1 MQEENLIEKLGSLR
15 DELDTVGQNFMEMA
29 PQELQEIIFDRLK
42 AHAESEI
49 KELALQEGDVAPD
62 FVLPDSNGNLVSSVD
77 LRAKGPLV
85 VMFFR
90 GNWCAYCDATLRMIR
105 KYTPH
110 FKARGATVVAIS
122 PQTVEA
128 SANFVKEAGLN
139 FPVLSDTNSQYAQL
153 CNIAYVLDDALK
165 AVFEGV
171 DLPKQNGDDSYILPI
186 PATYVFETDGRVT
199 YSFLETDFSKR
210 AEPIDVLNALPRLK
224 LHRRRSLT
232 EKIEFE
238 LAKLRDLHPERK
250 MKTLFDEIERLKAS
264 DVESSALRTGD
275 KAPDFKLYDERV
287 GNVIDSKKI
296 RKHGPLIVTFYHG
309 HASPLCMLQLEALQK
324 YISKFEAKGAT
335 LVALSPPASSSNDL
349 YQTVAYSGAKF
360 PLLSDMD
367 NEVAKQFGIA
377 HETIDYLSSAADW
390 EEKRTLPMTAT
401 YVIDRSGLILYSFV
415 NVDHTQRAEPSKV
428 LKAIPTKQPRD
439 NLKRGPFSFVFGS
452 RLAPR
457 PAKTVRAY

>member
-1 MQEENLIEKLGSLR
+1 MQEENLIEKLGSLK
-15 DELDTVGQNFMEMA
+15 DELDTIGQNFMDMA
-29 PQELQEIIFDRLK
+29 PQEVQEIVFDRLK

-49 KELALQEGDVAPD
+49 KELALEEGDVAPD

-85 VMFFR
+85 VVFFR
-90 GNWCAYCDATLRMIR
+90 GDWCAYCNATLRMIR

-128 SANFVKEAGLN
+128 SANFVKEAGLD

-153 CNIAYVLDDALK
+153 CNIAFVLDDVLK
-165 AVFEGV
+165 AVFQNV
-171 DLPKQNGDDSYILPI
+171 DFPKQNGDDSYILPI

-199 YSFLETDFSKR
+199 YSFLETDFTKR

-224 LHRRRSLT
+224 SHRRRSLT

-238 LAKLRDLHPERK
+238 LAKLRDQHPERK
-250 MKTLFDEIERLKAS
+250 MKTLFDEIERLKTS
-264 DVESSALRTGD
+264 GVESSALRTGD
-275 KAPDFKLYDERV
+275 RAPDFILYDDRE
-287 GNVIDSKKI
+287 GNFIDSKKL
-296 RKHGPLIVTFYHG
+296 RKHGPLIITFYHG
-309 HASPLCMLQLEALQK
+309 HTSPLCMLQLEALQK
-324 YISKFEAKGAT
+324 HLSKFEAKGAA
-335 LVALSPPASSSNDL
+335 LVALSPASKSNDL
-349 YQTVAYSGAKF
+349 YQAVAYSGAKF
-360 PLLSDMD
+360 PLLRDMD
-367 NEVAKQFGIA
+367 NEVAKRFGIA

-401 YVIDRSGLILYSFV
+401 YVIDQSGLILYSFV

-428 LKAIPTKQPRD
+428 LKAIPTKQPRY

-457 PAKTVRAY
+457 PAKIMRAH